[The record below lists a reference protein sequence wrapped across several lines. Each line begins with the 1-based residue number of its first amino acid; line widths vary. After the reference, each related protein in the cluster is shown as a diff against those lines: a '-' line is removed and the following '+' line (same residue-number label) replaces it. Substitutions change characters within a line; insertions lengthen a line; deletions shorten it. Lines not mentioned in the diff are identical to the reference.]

1 MGNQPGGP
9 LATISAD
16 RTDEFLWELSVI
28 VYCPVDTVPFVLLPV
43 PPLADVVAICRAQAR
58 AMMIA
63 SIEPSF
69 SVTIIRI
76 ANQP

>member
-16 RTDEFLWELSVI
+16 RTDDFLWELSVI

-43 PPLADVVAICRAQAR
+43 PPLADVVAICRA
-58 AMMIA
+58 MMIA